1 MYQWKIEDQQNL
13 GEKNLPFARDPDPSQ
28 VFSKMSSKLET
39 KALSGWATIEKFV
52 NTSKPSHRS

>member
-13 GEKNLPFARDPDPSQ
+13 GMSTYRLPEI
-28 VFSKMSSKLET
+28 SKMSSKPET

-52 NTSKPSHRS
+52 NTSKPRHRL

>member
-39 KALSGWATIEKFV
+39 KALSG
-52 NTSKPSHRS
+52 